1 MKLHQILRW
10 IVFVI
15 AAFVM
20 NFPVL
25 ATFIT
30 ALKSPA
36 EISRNPSLAI
46 QSPTLENFMTV
57 LTVSDRLNVY
67 HYLWNSLSAALI
79 GSILPIIVAFPI
91 AWAMARRGYGRNIL
105 FPLIVNLRALP
116 LVIFAVPLY
125 LMFSVANLLDTQ
137 IGLGLVLA
145 IVNLPLALMLLV
157 NAVSEIPIELEE
169 AARMDGARLP
179 RLIGRIVLPLCRPA
193 FITTFVFG
201 FITAWNEFLFGLIL
215 TTQNAVPMTVG
226 ASFFFATSGGGV
238 QWGVA
243 AAVMIVAALP
253 PLLLG
258 LIMYRKITGSMVSGA
273 VKG

>member
-1 MKLHQILRW
+1 MKLHLILRW
-10 IVFVI
+10 LVFVT
-15 AAFVM
+15 AALVL
-20 NFPVL
+20 NFPVI

-30 ALKSPA
+30 ALKAPA
-36 EISRNPSLAI
+36 EIARNPSLVV
-46 QSPTLENFMTV
+46 QNPTIENFVTV
-57 LTVSDRLNVY
+57 LTVSDRLNIY
-67 HYLWNSLSAALI
+67 HYLLNSLLSASI
-79 GSILPIIVAFPI
+79 GSLLPIVVAFPI
-91 AWAMARRGYGRNIL
+91 AWAMVRRGYGRNIL

-116 LVIFAVPLY
+116 LIIFAVPLY
-125 LMFSVANLLDTQ
+125 LMFSVVNLLDTRL
-137 IGLGLVLA
+137 GLGLVLA
-145 IVNLPLALMLLV
+145 VVNLPLTLMLLV
-157 NAVSEIPIELEE
+157 NAVAEIPIELEE

-179 RLIGRIVLPLCRPA
+179 RLILRIVLPLCRPA

-215 TTQNAVPMTVG
+215 TTQKAVPMTVG

>member
-1 MKLHQILRW
+1 MKIQNALRW
-10 IVFVI
+10 IVFAI

-20 NFPVL
+20 NFPVI
-25 ATFIT
+25 ATLIT
-30 ALKSPA
+30 AFKSPS
-36 EISRNPSLAI
+36 EVSRNPSLI
-46 QSPTLENFMTV
+46 VQQPTFENFLTV
-57 LTVSDRLNVY
+57 LTISDRLNVY
-67 HYLWNSLSAALI
+67 HYLWNSLVAASI
-79 GSILPIIVAFPI
+79 GAILPLIVAFPM
-91 AWAMARRGYGRNIL
+91 AWAMVRRGYGRSYL

-125 LMFSVANLLDTQ
+125 LMFAVANLLDTQ
-137 IGLGLVLA
+137 LGLGLVLA
-145 IVNLPLALMLLV
+145 VVNLPLALMLLV
-157 NAVSEIPIELEE
+157 NAVSDVPLELEE
-169 AARMDGARLP
+169 AARMDGAKLP
-179 RLIGRIVLPLCRPA
+179 RLLWRVVLPLCRPA
-193 FITTFVFG
+193 FVTTFVFG

-215 TTQNAVPMTVG
+215 TTQRAVPMTVG

-258 LIMYRKITGSMVSGA
+258 LFMYRKITGSMVAGA